1 MYKTQ
6 YYQQL
11 SSVIDNAQLHLYC
24 QIATTERFVPITQRN
39 TILNRFL
46 KPKIKDL
53 RYKTI
58 KGDIKRM
65 VLIEQQPGGNI

>member
-1 MYKTQ
+1 MEVKSDYF
-6 YYQQL
+6 QL
-11 SSVIDNAQLHLYC
+11 NG
-24 QIATTERFVPITQRN
+24 QIQRTATTTERFVPIAQRN

-65 VLIEQQPGGNI
+65 ALIGQRPGGNIK